1 MSHEQGKFRGM
12 VYRRSLS
19 MGESYTLDA
28 ASVRPAERRMIM
40 ELKPCPF
47 CGSTDVYISFRYPLL
62 GEGLRMLVV
71 CNCCGCMTAQCRNED
86 KAVEAWNRRSDNEA
100 D

>member
-1 MSHEQGKFRGM
+1 
-12 VYRRSLS
+12 
-19 MGESYTLDA
+19 
-28 ASVRPAERRMIM
+28 MI
-40 ELKPCPF
+40 ELEPCPF
-47 CGSTDVYISFRYPLL
+47 CGSTDVEISFRYPLL

-86 KAVEAWNRRSDNEA
+86 KAIEAWNRRVNDGKA